1 VLRNGLILWI
11 MSSMPF
17 RPPNVSTSRSP
28 DSPRLGPALV
38 RADALLRLGLGFAW
52 LAGGGW
58 GAEPALRLEP
68 VAASAARALLAG
80 CGLLSLAGVLTR
92 TSTALGLVLS
102 ALLIPTGAALAP
114 WLALLAAAA
123 ARLVLRGGAAASWL
137 DRTRRRRTEL
147 RIDLLATE
155 LCRAQARG
163 ARDASERG
171 QALGRAGDAYER
183 AGRALA
189 ALALAGLDERSSARV
204 IRGFGRGVAGLL
216 GAAPRLRDRI
226 SAALLESGARRAA
239 LSEPT
244 ENAMEPPA
252 AV

>member
-1 VLRNGLILWI
+1 

-17 RPPNVSTSRSP
+17 GPPDVSPAPSS
-28 DSPRLGPALV
+28 DSLRLGPALV
-38 RADALLRLGLGFAW
+38 RADALLRLGLGLAW
-52 LAGGGW
+52 LAGAGW
-58 GAEPALRLEP
+58 GVEPALRLEP
-68 VAASAARALLAG
+68 LAASAARALLAA
-80 CGLLSLAGVLTR
+80 CGLLSLAGVLNR

-137 DRTRRRRTEL
+137 DRTRRRRTQL

-163 ARDASERG
+163 ARDAAARG

-189 ALALAGLDERSSARV
+189 ALALAGLDARTSV
-204 IRGFGRGVAGLL
+204 RLIRGFGRGVAGLL

-239 LSEPT
+239 LSETPD
-244 ENAMEPPA
+244 NAMEPPGA
-252 AV
+252 L